1 MLDGAEQT
9 AIFRPSLTATQRW
22 RSAWA
27 KALAEALAID
37 HE

>member
-1 MLDGAEQT
+1 MLDGDGQA

-27 KALAEALAID
+27 KALAWALAID

>member
-1 MLDGAEQT
+1 MLDGAGQM

-22 RSAWA
+22 RTV
-27 KALAEALAID
+27 LVGALAID